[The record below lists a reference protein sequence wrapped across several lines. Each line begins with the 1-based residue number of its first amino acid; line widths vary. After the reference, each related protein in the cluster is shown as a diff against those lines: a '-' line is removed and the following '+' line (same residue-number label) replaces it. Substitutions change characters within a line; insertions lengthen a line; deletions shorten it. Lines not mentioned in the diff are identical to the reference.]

1 MWSSV
6 GSAGVV
12 DTADISKIV
21 FIQSVAQL
29 GVGGGVVLEPASQTA
44 VVTSPKVIARIRY
57 PVQQA
62 ELGNQN
68 TGVWQLN
75 VRLRDGDGDV
85 LIELI
90 RVTIATGDEH
100 EIFTVEG
107 GVGFN
112 RSETFHNIKGLAEFA
127 LDFNANVYYVVVTL
141 SGVRNVLKL
150 GTPPAVQLM
159 QLDFA

>member
-1 MWSSV
+1 MLQRV
-6 GSAGVV
+6 
-12 DTADISKIV
+12 ISINDGR
-21 FIQSVAQL
+21 QSIPRDGKTPCNL
-29 GVGGGVVLEPASQTA
+29 LN
-44 VVTSPKVIARIRY
+44 PKVTARIRY

-62 ELGNQN
+62 GLGNQN
-68 TGVWQLN
+68 KGVWQLN

-90 RVTIATGDEH
+90 RVIIATGDEH
-100 EIFTVEG
+100 KIFIMES

-141 SGVRNVLKL
+141 SGVRNPLW
-150 GTPPAVQLM
+150 TPPAVQLM
-159 QLDFA
+159 KLDFAGND